1 MAKLPGG
8 KREAGPQIW
17 AGVQGV
23 LTKAEAADSADQRDR
38 GKKAAGEAPPLSNA
52 SIGLATPGRSVCAR
66 SEDLAILNPKTWAGL
81 VLSKN
86 GGSKH
91 VVHFFSPRTPERSSS
106 GHAGMRAS
114 EPGLTSASPCAA
126 VAR

>member
-1 MAKLPGG
+1 MAKLPGE
-8 KREAGPQIW
+8 KREA
-17 AGVQGV
+17 
-23 LTKAEAADSADQRDR
+23 EAAESADQRDR
-38 GKKAAGEAPPLSNA
+38 GKKAAGAAPPLSNA
-52 SIGLATPGRSVCAR
+52 PNGLATPGRSVCAR
-66 SEDLAILNPKTWAGL
+66 SEDLAILNPKPWAGL

-91 VVHFFSPRTPERSSS
+91 VVHFFSPRTPEKSSS

-114 EPGLTSASPCAA
+114 EPGLPSASPCAA